1 MTTPVEFAERC
12 TSAAADLAKL
22 YASEL
27 DEKMFAS
34 LHQIRENLAHQL
46 SEIFGAQEASLIA
59 EAFVAAVASRRRE
72 LMLN

>member
-1 MTTPVEFAERC
+1 
-12 TSAAADLAKL
+12 
-22 YASEL
+22 
-27 DEKMFAS
+27 MFAS

-59 EAFVAAVASRRRE
+59 EAFVAAVAGRRRE